1 MENKEIMDN
10 TIYEYLKIL
19 KFNDDEI
26 ATLLEIA
33 PVLEETSAEDAAKNI
48 DAIEHFGYP
57 IDDITYLISQNPV
70 FLTRN
75 FNDLVED
82 LQKIQSVYGD
92 IEEALKNNPH
102 LI

>member
-57 IDDITYLISQNPV
+57 IDDITYLISQNPA

-82 LQKIQSVYGD
+82 LQKIQSVYRD

>member
-1 MENKEIMDN
+1 MDN
-10 TIYEYLKIL
+10 RIYDFLKML

-26 ATLLEIA
+26 ATLIDIT

-48 DAIEHFGYP
+48 DALANFGYP
-57 IDDITYLISQNPV
+57 IEDITFIISQNPA

-82 LQKIQSVYGD
+82 LQKIQNTYGD
-92 IEEALKNNPH
+92 VEEALKYNPH

>member
-1 MENKEIMDN
+1 MDSR
-10 TIYEYLKIL
+10 IYDFLKIL

-26 ATLLEIA
+26 ATLIDIA

-48 DAIEHFGYP
+48 DVLEHFSYP
-57 IDDITYLISQNPV
+57 IDDITYLISQNPA

-75 FNDLVED
+75 FNDLVDD
-82 LQKIQSVYGD
+82 LQKIQKIYGD
-92 IEEALKNNPH
+92 VEEALKQNPN

>member
-1 MENKEIMDN
+1 MDN
-10 TIYEYLKIL
+10 RIYEYLKML
-19 KFNDDEI
+19 KFSDDEI
-26 ATLLEIA
+26 SVLMEIA

-57 IDDITYLISQNPV
+57 VDDITFLISQNPA

-82 LQKIQSVYGD
+82 LQKIQQVYGE
-92 IEEALKNNPH
+92 IEEPLKNNPH